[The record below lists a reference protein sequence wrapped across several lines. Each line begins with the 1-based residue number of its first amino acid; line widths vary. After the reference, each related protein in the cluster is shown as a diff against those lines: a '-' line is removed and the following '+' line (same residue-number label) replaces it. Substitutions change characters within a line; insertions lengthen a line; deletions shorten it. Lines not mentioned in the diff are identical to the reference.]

1 LGCCFFFFF
10 LDEVMVGAVEAAAT
24 RVDDTSTEGGVED
37 LEEAAATAGES
48 PLTDR
53 KGGAIGP
60 RISCKSGGM
69 KGGLSGN

>member
-24 RVDDTSTEGGVED
+24 RVDDTSTEGGVEN
-37 LEEAAATAGES
+37 LEEAATAGES